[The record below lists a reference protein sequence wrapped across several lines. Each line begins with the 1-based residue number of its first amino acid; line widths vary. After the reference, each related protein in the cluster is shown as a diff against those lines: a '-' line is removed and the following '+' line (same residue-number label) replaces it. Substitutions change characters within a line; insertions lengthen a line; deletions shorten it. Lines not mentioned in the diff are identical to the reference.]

1 MTRTLLSADSP
12 AIHTD
17 VDEGARGGQVRRIV
31 ICEDSRTYAS
41 ALTRALEHDGAHSVV
56 GVFSSAEETLDAL
69 PSLQPDLV
77 TVDLELPGISGL
89 VAIERIMRTGPV
101 PILVLSAHLGEPGKT
116 PGAALAAGA
125 LDALSKSRLDLR
137 DPAGVDASALRRRA
151 DLLGGARLHRP
162 PAARRR
168 SIRMVGIC
176 ASTGGP
182 QALSELLRAL
192 PATFPAPILVVQHIS
207 AGFVD
212 GLARLL
218 DQTVPLP
225 VRVARDGEHPVRGI
239 SIAPDGAHLM
249 LGIRGRLTLDR
260 STSSAGHR
268 PSGDVLF
275 SSMAAQLGAES
286 AAVVLT
292 GMGRDG
298 ADGLGAVQEAGG
310 LTIAQDEATSA
321 IFGMPKAAIAHG
333 AEFVL
338 PLAGIGPRL
347 IEATEER
354 S

>member
-125 LDALSKSRLDLR
+125 LDALPKSRLDLR

-162 PAARRR
+162 PAARAAVRRPCPSFFVRFRPRFPHPYSSCSTSRPDSWTDSPGCSTRR
-168 SIRMVGIC
+168 SRCRCGSRAMASIRCV
-176 ASTGGP
+176 ASRSRPTGRISCS
-182 QALSELLRAL
+182 ASE
-192 PATFPAPILVVQHIS
+192 
-207 AGFVD
+207 
-212 GLARLL
+212 
-218 DQTVPLP
+218 
-225 VRVARDGEHPVRGI
+225 
-239 SIAPDGAHLM
+239 
-249 LGIRGRLTLDR
+249 
-260 STSSAGHR
+260 
-268 PSGDVLF
+268 
-275 SSMAAQLGAES
+275 AA
-286 AAVVLT
+286 
-292 GMGRDG
+292 
-298 ADGLGAVQEAGG
+298 
-310 LTIAQDEATSA
+310 
-321 IFGMPKAAIAHG
+321 
-333 AEFVL
+333 
-338 PLAGIGPRL
+338 
-347 IEATEER
+347 
-354 S
+354 